1 MPFKLDIFPP
11 DQILIGVA
19 RGDITVAD
27 LADFMKQIID
37 ANVLHY
43 RKIIDI
49 TTATSSLGEQEL
61 QAMAERLRAV
71 PVLRPRGPL
80 AIVADHQRGELGRL
94 FMSMTSAERP
104 VQVFRSIH
112 EARRWLLENSKVQL

>member
-1 MPFKLDIFPP
+1 
-11 DQILIGVA
+11 
-19 RGDITVAD
+19 
-27 LADFMKQIID
+27 MKQIID
-37 ANVLHY
+37 ADVLHY

-49 TTATSSLGEQEL
+49 TTATSSIGEQEL

-71 PVLRPRGPL
+71 PVLKPRGPL

>member
-11 DQILIGVA
+11 DRIVIGVA
-19 RGDITVAD
+19 RGDITAAD
-27 LADFMKQIID
+27 LADFLKQIID

-61 QAMAERLRAV
+61 QAMAERLRTV
-71 PVLRPRGPL
+71 PVLKRRGAL
-80 AIVADHQRGELGRL
+80 AIVVDHQRGELARL
-94 FMSMTSAERP
+94 FMSMTSEERP

-112 EARRWLLENSKVQL
+112 EARKWLLANSKVEL

>member
-11 DQILIGVA
+11 DRIVIGVA

-27 LADFMKQIID
+27 LAAFMKQIID
-37 ANVLHY
+37 ADVLHY

-49 TTATSSLGEQEL
+49 TTATSSIGEQEL

-71 PVLRPRGPL
+71 PVLKPRGPL
-80 AIVADHQRGELGRL
+80 AIVADHKRGELGRL

-112 EARRWLLENSKVQL
+112 EARKWLLENSKVQL